1 MKAIV
6 FVGHGELPLAIKHS
20 VEMISGKNE
29 RLYAVSLAPEDGK
42 EQYAHKLAELDASLE
57 KYESVLVFADL
68 MGGSPSNAAV
78 EKYLNM
84 DHVAII
90 SGMNLP
96 MVLTAVMS
104 DLPNEFIIS
113 EGIEGIKDVKL
124 ALNPATNDQRP
135 ESVEVTPQP
144 GRSSAQST
152 KKKEGKPFEIK
163 NVRVDARGIHG
174 QVATA
179 WVPKLEVDRII
190 VIDDSAVKDD
200 VQKMALK
207 MAKPNSVKLSILS
220 SAKAVERLKD
230 SSAYPDEAILVI
242 VQKIETLAT
251 LSKLGYQ
258 FPTVN
263 MGNVPNRP
271 GTQAFRKTV
280 SLTADEINIV
290 NDLIG
295 KGTHFTAQMV
305 PNDPIVDFDK
315 LIQA

>member
-6 FVGHGELPLAIKHS
+6 FVGHGELPLAIKNS

-29 RLYAVSLAPEDGK
+29 RLFSVSLEPEDGK
-42 EQYAHKLAELDASLE
+42 EQYAHKLAELDESLE
-57 KYESVLVFADL
+57 KFDSVLVFADL

-78 EKYLNM
+78 EKYLKN
-84 DHVAII
+84 DKVSVI

-104 DLPNEFIIS
+104 DLPNDFIIS
-113 EGIEGIKDVKL
+113 EGKEGIKDVKL
-124 ALNPATNDQRP
+124 ALNPEANIASQHSADLTHQQ
-135 ESVEVTPQP
+135 EIQP
-144 GRSSAQST
+144 IKSTEKITGRQ
-152 KKKEGKPFEIK
+152 FEIK

-179 WVPKLEVDRII
+179 WVPKLEVNRII

-207 MAKPNSVKLSILS
+207 MAKPNNVKLSILS
-220 SAKAVERLKD
+220 SAKAVERLND
-230 SSAYPDEAILVI
+230 SSSYPDEDILI
-242 VQKIETLAT
+242 IIQKIDTLAT
-251 LSKLGYQ
+251 LSKLGYH
-258 FPTVN
+258 FLTVN

-271 GTQAFRKTV
+271 RTQAFRKTV
-280 SLTADEINIV
+280 NLTNDEIKIV
-290 NDLIG
+290 NDLID

-305 PNDPIVDFDK
+305 PNDPIVDFDQ
-315 LIQA
+315 LIQV